1 MNSIILCVQHMH
13 GKLMYVPYMDSSE
26 MCFELDEQYFMKAFA
41 LPVSSIHQYFASKQF

>member
-13 GKLMYVPYMDSSE
+13 GKANVFPYMDSSE

-41 LPVSSIHQYFASKQF
+41 LPVSSTRQYFASKQF